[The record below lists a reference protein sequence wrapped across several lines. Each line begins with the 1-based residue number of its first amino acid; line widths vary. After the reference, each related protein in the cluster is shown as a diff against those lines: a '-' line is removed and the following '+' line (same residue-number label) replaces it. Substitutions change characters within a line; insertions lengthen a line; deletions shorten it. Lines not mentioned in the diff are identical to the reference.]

1 MVGVGAKVTTHS
13 WQNSSVCPS
22 CPPKRGQVT
31 RSGTVASLPV
41 EGVGRGPSPTSM
53 TQGPALWTGLS
64 VQNPAGGLTQKTAPP
79 QPSEQRPQAQEAIRT
94 GVRVQGRESRMQRQF
109 CPSLQKQ
116 KPPLGGGTLRNG
128 WEWERGPVWP
138 GQKRPSLAQGAP
150 LGSGGGPASKGPE
163 EVGGIRPSLHRA
175 PSSGVILWVSPQ
187 FSMWN
192 KALWLQQRR
201 PWAPELCPTLSQHAA
216 LEGTRTHPDGWH
228 GPGGTHRPCW
238 KVTWLRGT
246 WSCQPP
252 SCTEGPRG
260 QPDAARLPQRVTRR
274 PTSGTPQAHGFPRA
288 LAAAGRQPWTDV
300 VISGPALFT
309 PAPPHGRMGL
319 TGMPST
325 VGCHEEGGAVGT
337 WWGRD

>member
-1 MVGVGAKVTTHS
+1 MPILPPKAWPGHQVRNSGLTPSGRCGQGTQPHQHDPGSGSLDWPVRAEPSGGADSEDSAPSALGAETPGSGSYSYWCQGPRERVEDAKAILPLPAETEATAGRWHSEEWMGVG
-13 WQNSSVCPS
+13 
-22 CPPKRGQVT
+22 
-31 RSGTVASLPV
+31 
-41 EGVGRGPSPTSM
+41 EG
-53 TQGPALWTGLS
+53 
-64 VQNPAGGLTQKTAPP
+64 AG
-79 QPSEQRPQAQEAIRT
+79 
-94 GVRVQGRESRMQRQF
+94 
-109 CPSLQKQ
+109 
-116 KPPLGGGTLRNG
+116 
-128 WEWERGPVWP
+128 WP

>member
-79 QPSEQRPQAQEAIRT
+79 QPLKQRPQAQEAIRT

-163 EVGGIRPSLHRA
+163 EVGGIRRSLQSPLFRCHIV
-175 PSSGVILWVSPQ
+175 GVTTVQHVEQSP
-187 FSMWN
+187 
-192 KALWLQQRR
+192 
-201 PWAPELCPTLSQHAA
+201 
-216 LEGTRTHPDGWH
+216 
-228 GPGGTHRPCW
+228 
-238 KVTWLRGT
+238 
-246 WSCQPP
+246 
-252 SCTEGPRG
+252 
-260 QPDAARLPQRVTRR
+260 
-274 PTSGTPQAHGFPRA
+274 
-288 LAAAGRQPWTDV
+288 LAAAA
-300 VISGPALFT
+300 SALGPGALSHPL
-309 PAPPHGRMGL
+309 PARCP
-319 TGMPST
+319 
-325 VGCHEEGGAVGT
+325 
-337 WWGRD
+337 GRDKDPPRRLAWAWRHSQAVLESDLAQRDMELPASQLH